1 MVYGICSM
9 KCPACSLENPPIE
22 RFCTA
27 CGVNL
32 VGEKDRS
39 PDKTRQSRVKDG
51 GETMTGTR
59 SERRKITLFDLQAMK
74 QQGRKI
80 TMLSIPDYPMAL
92 LADRAGLDTILVGD
106 SLAMTV
112 LGYDTTV
119 PVTMEEMLH
128 HTKAVTRATKYAF
141 VVGDMPFMSNN
152 TSERDAIIN
161 AGRFMQEGGTDSVK
175 VEGGSNAAHIVTAI
189 VKAGIPVMGHIG
201 LTPQHISLLGGYRVQ
216 GRDVQTARRV
226 IDDALAIQEAGAFA
240 IILECVPNQISK
252 IVTERLRIP
261 TISYGAG
268 ESCDGQGL
276 VAHDILGMFDKFTPK
291 FVKKYTELGEQIH
304 EAFEA
309 YVSDVVSG
317 QFPTDAHSFHIKKED
332 LEKVMGQI

>member
-1 MVYGICSM
+1 
-9 KCPACSLENPPIE
+9 
-22 RFCTA
+22 
-27 CGVNL
+27 
-32 VGEKDRS
+32 
-39 PDKTRQSRVKDG
+39 
-51 GETMTGTR
+51 MTGTS

-175 VEGGSNAAHIVTAI
+175 VEGGANAAHIVTAI

-226 IDDALAIQEAGAFA
+226 IDDALAIEEAGAFA

-291 FVKKYTELGEQIH
+291 FVKKYAGLGEQIQ

-317 QFPTDAHSFHIKKED
+317 QFPTDGHSFHIKKED
-332 LEKVMGQI
+332 LEKVMGQV